1 MLSLSSL
8 HPEVLA
14 RVNWLLA
21 VARANG
27 IPVTITS
34 TGRSSSAQAAL
45 RRNYLDCKAR
55 GLYPSTA
62 SLSPGMSCKYP
73 ANAPGDSSHEFG
85 LSFDSVVPDRWLPVW
100 TQLREFAG
108 FRVADE
114 QGDPIHAEVPGW
126 RALRDQGIVN
136 PIS

>member
-1 MLSLSSL
+1 MNTLSSL
-8 HPEVLA
+8 HPEVRA
-14 RVNWLLA
+14 RVEWLLA
-21 VARANG
+21 VARANN

-34 TGRSSSAQAAL
+34 TGRSSSSQAAL

-73 ANAPGDSSHEFG
+73 ANAPGDSSHQFG
-85 LSFDSVVPDRWLPVW
+85 LSFDSVVPDEWLPAW
-100 TQLREFAG
+100 TALREYAG

-114 QGDPIHAEVPGW
+114 QGDPIHAEVPKW
-126 RALRDQGIVN
+126 RDLRDQGIVA
-136 PIS
+136 PIP